1 MSRDYE
7 RQRQFSR
14 RAFLFGVGQGAIV
27 AALAARLY
35 YLQVIEGERYTVLSE
50 ENRINLQLIIPPRGI
65 IKDRN
70 GVVLA
75 ENARNFRLNFIPEK
89 SDRNQTTLDYLSE
102 ILDLTPNE
110 IDRIF
115 NEMEKRK
122 AFDPILVRDNLKWD
136 VVAKLQLNNL
146 DLPGA
151 SIEVGQ
157 SRFYPYEEVTSHVL
171 GYVGPVSEYELSKN
185 IFGNDPILR
194 TPQLRVGKKGIEK
207 QYEKSLRGEAGSSQ
221 MEVNAYGRIIRE
233 LEKVDGHPGESM
245 DLTLDIEVQKLAM
258 ERLTGQS
265 GSAVVMDA
273 NTGGIIALASA
284 PGFNPNLF
292 NNGISIKDW
301 EELLNN
307 ARAPLTNKAIA
318 GLYAPGSTYKIVTA
332 LSALEY
338 GTIDPGYRVY
348 CDGSTSLGSAQ
359 FHCWKKGGHGT
370 LDLTG
375 AIRESCD
382 VYFYD
387 VAMKLGVD
395 RLAETARKIGLA
407 KETGVDIPGEKS
419 GLIPDRR
426 WKQAR
431 FKAGWHK
438 GETLVAGIGQGYV
451 LTTPLQLA
459 VMAAHV
465 VNGGRQITPHIR
477 ALPELDQVQDKEG
490 LLDRILRFN
499 KNNLAFLKEAMNQ
512 VVNAGNGTAH
522 GARITVEGME
532 MGGKTGT
539 AQVKRISM
547 AERARG
553 VTKNEDRP
561 WKDRDHA
568 LFIGFAPVSAPK
580 FVAAVVV
587 EHGGGGSAVAAPI
600 ARDLLLL
607 AQQRLLPQQP
617 QPETAENKPETTKE
631 KSSTPDVKAQV
642 LNLE

>member
-14 RAFLFGVGQGAIV
+14 RAFLFGVGQSAIV
-27 AALAARLY
+27 AALVARLY
-35 YLQVIEGERYTVLSE
+35 YLQVIEGERYAVLSE

-70 GVVLA
+70 GVILA

-89 SDRNQTTLDYLSE
+89 SDRNQTTLDYLAE

-136 VVAKLQLNNL
+136 VVAKLHLNNM

-157 SRFYPYEEVTSHVL
+157 SRFYPFVDVTSHVL
-171 GYVGPVSEYELSKN
+171 GYVGPVSEYELNKN

-194 TPQLRVGKKGIEK
+194 TPQLRVGKKGVEK
-207 QYEKSLRGEAGSSQ
+207 QYESSLRGIAGSSQ

-233 LEKVDGHPGESM
+233 LEKVDGKPGESM
-245 DLTLDIEVQKLAM
+245 DLTIDIEIQKLAM
-258 ERLTGQS
+258 ERLVGQS

-273 NTGGIIALASA
+273 NTGGILALASA

-338 GTIDPGYRVY
+338 GTIEPGHRVY
-348 CDGSTSLGSAQ
+348 CDGATSLGSAK
-359 FHCWKKGGHGT
+359 FHCWKKGGHGS
-370 LDLTG
+370 LDLMG

-407 KETGVDIPGEKS
+407 KETGIDIPGEKS

-426 WKQAR
+426 WKQTR
-431 FKAGWHK
+431 FKKGWHK

-459 VMAAHV
+459 AMTAHV
-465 VNGGRQITPHIR
+465 VNGGRQVTPHIR
-477 ALPELDQVQDKEG
+477 VAPEMEQAQDKEG
-490 LLDRILRFN
+490 LLDKVLRFN
-499 KNNLAFLKEAMNQ
+499 KRHLAFLKESMNQ

-522 GARITVEGME
+522 GARIAEEGME

-539 AQVKRISM
+539 AQVKRITM

-553 VTKNEDRP
+553 VIKNEDRP

-568 LFIGFAPVSAPK
+568 LFIGFAPVEKPK
-580 FVAAVVV
+580 YVTAVVV

-607 AQQRLLPQQP
+607 AQQRLLPPKPAEQTAQAP
-617 QPETAENKPETTKE
+617 ENTSPETPI
-631 KSSTPDVKAQV
+631 